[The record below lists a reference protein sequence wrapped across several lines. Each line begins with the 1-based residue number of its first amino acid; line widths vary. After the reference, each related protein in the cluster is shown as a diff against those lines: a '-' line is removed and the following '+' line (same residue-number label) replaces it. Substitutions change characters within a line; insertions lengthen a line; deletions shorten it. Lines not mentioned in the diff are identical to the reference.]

1 LVQLGS
7 LREAV
12 EHYQRAIQLKN
23 DFTEVY
29 FNLAT
34 TYARMHE
41 SSEAIAMAEKALELA
56 RSQGQTELAE
66 KIEKWLNSYRASLSA
81 K

>member
-1 LVQLGS
+1 
-7 LREAV
+7 
-12 EHYQRAIQLKN
+12 
-23 DFTEVY
+23 
-29 FNLAT
+29 
-34 TYARMHE
+34 MHE